1 MQRGVKALVLYPM
14 NALVAD
20 QTVRIRNL
28 FGTHKMAQKL
38 QQKGAGRY
46 CQFGMY
52 TGRTPSHGWYSEP
65 GSGEGKWKI
74 KDNGPRGKVKNIVEA
89 YGHIEKEHPE
99 TGDEQTFTFLN
110 TVVLETAAPMKRSLL
125 AGDGGGRKLPI

>member
-1 MQRGVKALVLYPM
+1 
-14 NALVAD
+14 
-20 QTVRIRNL
+20 
-28 FGTHKMAQKL
+28 
-38 QQKGAGRY
+38 
-46 CQFGMY
+46 MY

-99 TGDEQTFTFLN
+99 LWERLVKERRVPAKGSTDDWSLQDFSEGIIHPSFKCKK
-110 TVVLETAAPMKRSLL
+110 KR
-125 AGDGGGRKLPI
+125 GKRREFDRFHRHKR